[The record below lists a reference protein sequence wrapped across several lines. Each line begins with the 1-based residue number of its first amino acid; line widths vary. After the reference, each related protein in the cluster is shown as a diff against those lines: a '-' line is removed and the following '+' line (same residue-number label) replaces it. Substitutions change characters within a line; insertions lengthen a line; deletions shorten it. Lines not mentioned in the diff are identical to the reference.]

1 MRVFFATTLVVA
13 LSLEIAGHQM
23 KSNTSVSEH
32 STAIVANQSMTASVT
47 SKDSTTIGYRQ
58 LGHGPGLVILHG
70 TAESSRSHIELAEAL
85 ADTYTIYLPDRRGRG
100 LSGTHGIGYGVA
112 KEMEDLDAILT
123 KTGAHYVFGVSI
135 GAIVSLHAAR
145 TLPSIQKLAIFEPPF
160 ILNGSPS
167 TAFLARYDREI
178 AEGNVAAA
186 LVTAMKGSEMGP
198 AFFRAMPY
206 WLMEPLTKHMIA
218 REDRNAK
225 AGDVTMRM
233 LAPTLHYDF
242 QLITESE
249 GPLEGFKEIRGELL
263 LIGGTKSPKY
273 LQTSV
278 AALAKVFPRARL
290 VTFNGLGHEASGN
303 ANQWGKPE
311 QVARELRAF
320 F

>member
-1 MRVFFATTLVVA
+1 MRVLLATILVVT
-13 LSLEIAGHQM
+13 LSLEIAGHHM
-23 KSNTSVSEH
+23 RS
-32 STAIVANQSMTASVT
+32 STNMTAPSTTIVANDSMTAAVT
-47 SKDSTTIGYRQ
+47 SKDGTTIGYRQ

-70 TAESSRSHIELAEAL
+70 TAESSHSHIELAEAL
-85 ADTYTIYLPDRRGRG
+85 ADAYTVYLPDRRGRG
-100 LSGTHGIGYGVA
+100 PSGTYGVGYGVA
-112 KEMEDLDAILT
+112 KEVEDLDAILT
-123 KTGAHYVFGVSI
+123 KTGAHYVFGVSV

-145 TLPSIQKLAIFEPPF
+145 TFPSIYKLAIFEPPF

-178 AEGNVAAA
+178 AEGNVPAA

-198 AFFRAMPY
+198 AFFCAMPD
-206 WLMEPLTKHMIA
+206 WLMVPLTKHMIA
-218 REDRNAK
+218 REDRNAR

-249 GPLEGFKEIRGELL
+249 GPLERFKDIRTDLL
-263 LIGGTKSPKY
+263 LLGGTKSPAY

-278 AALAKVFPRARL
+278 ETLSNVFPRARR
-290 VTFNGLGHEASGN
+290 VTFTGLGHEASGN
-303 ANQWGKPE
+303 ANQWGEPE
-311 QVARELRAF
+311 QVARELRGF